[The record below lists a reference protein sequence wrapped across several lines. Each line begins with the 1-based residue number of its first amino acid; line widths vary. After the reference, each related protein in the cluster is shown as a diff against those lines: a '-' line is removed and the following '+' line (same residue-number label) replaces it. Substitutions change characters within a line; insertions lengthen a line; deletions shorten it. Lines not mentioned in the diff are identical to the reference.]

1 MAIEKNQKYNSED
14 TAKRYTYPKGQF
26 VVQQLR

>member
-14 TAKRYTYPKGQF
+14 MAKRSTYPKGQF